1 MLKSDL
7 VQTDKHST
15 KICSGGKISDFS
27 VAQIIFKLVAKNSR
41 IEQKSR
47 KSSLKYKI
55 LQADKFQI

>member
-27 VAQIIFKLVAKNSR
+27 VAQIIIQNRCVALKN
-41 IEQKSR
+41 IV
-47 KSSLKYKI
+47 LKPKHNGLKTENKI
-55 LQADKFQI
+55 GCGI

>member
-27 VAQIIFKLVAKNSR
+27 VAQIIIQNRCMQL
-41 IEQKSR
+41 
-47 KSSLKYKI
+47 
-55 LQADKFQI
+55 